1 MLNVLKFYNNGVIQ
15 AVIEN
20 CEERS
25 LISAAD
31 EFLVTGRSA
40 GLLVLRLLST
50 PVVNKWVFRP

>member
-1 MLNVLKFYNNGVIQ
+1 VLNVLKFYNNGVIQ

-31 EFLVTGRSA
+31 ECLVTGRSA
-40 GLLVLRLLST
+40 GLLVLRLLSG